1 MKELNPRIKCVD
13 GVSLSVQANQYVY
26 CSPRVDEI
34 DTWNQ
39 YTCVEVG
46 YITDANDTP
55 LTPPDDWRE
64 YSDGSFPSDVYGY
77 IPTKMVE
84 AFIETHGGEISL
96 PDAKNSETNSE
107 PLAVGCSDL
116 LALLHIQPRTGGHIV
131 IEGHPDD
138 EEEYLHMS
146 EVKKIIKH
154 LSSRGELTNT
164 KKINQTLMVMYG
176 YDDCIIGVVERFGQ
190 SPIVCYDKVKIIQK
204 LESDGM
210 DNEEAEEF
218 FSFNQL
224 GAGMG
229 DLTPCFLSPTES
241 DVTETDF
248 GNMPQH

>member
-1 MKELNPRIKCVD
+1 MSDAQKTGNNNPTLYGLFGD
-13 GVSLSVQANQYVY
+13 FD
-26 CSPRVDEI
+26 PDEI
-34 DTWNQ
+34 
-39 YTCVEVG
+39 
-46 YITDANDTP
+46 
-55 LTPPDDWRE
+55 
-64 YSDGSFPSDVYGY
+64 
-77 IPTKMVE
+77 
-84 AFIETHGGEISL
+84 
-96 PDAKNSETNSE
+96 
-107 PLAVGCSDL
+107 
-116 LALLHIQPRTGGHIV
+116 
-131 IEGHPDD
+131 
-138 EEEYLHMS
+138 
-146 EVKKIIKH
+146 
-154 LSSRGELTNT
+154 
-164 KKINQTLMVMYG
+164 TLMVMEG